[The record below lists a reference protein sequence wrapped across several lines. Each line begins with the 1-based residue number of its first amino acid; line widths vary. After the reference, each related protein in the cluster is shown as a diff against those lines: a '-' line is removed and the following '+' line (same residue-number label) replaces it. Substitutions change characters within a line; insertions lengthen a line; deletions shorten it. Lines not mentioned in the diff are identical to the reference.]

1 MLANLIFLIAVLF
14 SLAFLGVLWLRQSLF
29 QILNHLTQHEA
40 ILRTDMRKRRD
51 MVPLVL
57 EGLRDQAELSDSWMK
72 LVRDRAV
79 FHAPSSL
86 AQEWEFEKNLK
97 DFLASTNS
105 RSLHFLEGKKDI
117 EELSLLIEKEKAT
130 LHSYAVEYNEQ
141 RKRFPYSLASAI
153 FGLRDIAVL

>member
-1 MLANLIFLIAVLF
+1 MLANFIFLIAVLF

-29 QILNHLTQHEA
+29 QILSHLTEHEA

-51 MVPLVL
+51 IVPFVL
-57 EGLRDQAELSDSWMK
+57 EGLREQGEVSDSWRK
-72 LVRDRAV
+72 LVQDRAV
-79 FHAPSSL
+79 FHAPSTL

-97 DFLASTNS
+97 EFLAQTDS

-117 EELSLLIEKEKAT
+117 EELSKLIDKEKLT
-130 LHSYAVEYNEQ
+130 LHGYALEYNEQ

-153 FGLRDIAVL
+153 FGLRDVAVL